1 MINRRRFLGSL
12 GVGVLVGPVVAD
24 AQPAARLPRVGFIGT
39 APSAYSEAVKQGLSE
54 LGYVENKTV
63 ELDFRYSRGKG
74 ERFPEIAAALVTR
87 SVDVLIASS
96 EPATR
101 AALQATTTIPIVMLV
116 ADDPVAA
123 GLVPSLTRP
132 GGNLT
137 GVFTFIPDLVGK
149 RLQLLQ
155 ELVPKASR
163 VAVLGHG
170 ADPAVGRAFLEA
182 ERAGATLRLA
192 VVA

>member
-1 MINRRRFLGSL
+1 MNRRAARLKKRRAAYDRMAMINRRQFLGLL
-12 GVGVLVGPVVAD
+12 GVGVVDGPVVTD
-24 AQPAARLPRVGFIGT
+24 AQPAARLPRVGLIGT
-39 APSAYSEAVKQGLSE
+39 VPSAYTDAGKQGLSE

-63 ELDFRYSRGKG
+63 ELDFRYSGGKA
-74 ERFPEIAAALVTR
+74 ERFPEIAAALVQR
-87 SVDVLIASS
+87 GVDVLIASS

-137 GVFTFIPDLVGK
+137 GLSTFIPDLVGK
-149 RLQLLQ
+149 RLSGSSL
-155 ELVPKASR
+155 A
-163 VAVLGHG
+163 G
-170 ADPAVGRAFLEA
+170 DP
-182 ERAGATLRLA
+182 
-192 VVA
+192 